1 MAGPINPGA
10 TNAMQAKLTAMRG
23 GAVPMPAEGPAPEV
37 APQENPLEVAKM
49 HLVEA
54 LKALNAM
61 GEAQ

>member
-10 TNAMQAKLTAMRG
+10 TNAMESRLSAMRG
-23 GAVPMPAEGPAPEV
+23 GTPVPAPS
-37 APQENPLEVAKM
+37 PQEAPAQGSPLDAVKM